1 METDTPDCG
10 SQAAQPN
17 YFMCG
22 AELTWSPACKYCNLN
37 IFKTIKRTSPYITI
51 TIVPLVP
58 AISFISP
65 ALISNTHLCFPIWPV
80 SIRASPRPSL
90 SCSPHCSYTV
100 WVLHSAL
107 HEGTAEPPIHYCA
120 HNLRWQVKWLTY
132 PLGLLIQGS
141 RTYRH
146 LRWRCALHVRVEV
159 RWGKR
164 DRWERNQKSFY
175 LITIEFL

>member
-1 METDTPDCG
+1 MKYLLTFSTSAHP
-10 SQAAQPN
+10 QNQPIYN
-17 YFMCG
+17 NNH
-22 AELTWSPACKYCNLN
+22 SP
-37 IFKTIKRTSPYITI
+37 FGTSHQFHLPT
-51 TIVPLVP
+51 
-58 AISFISP
+58 
-65 ALISNTHLCFPIWPV
+65 LISNTHLCFPIWPE
-80 SIRASPRPSL
+80 SLWASPRPSL

-141 RTYRH
+141 RTHRH
-146 LRWRCALHVRVEV
+146 LRWHCALHVRVEV
-159 RWGKR
+159 KWGKS

-175 LITIEFL
+175 LITIKLWWVRQWNMMNCFVISPSGC